1 MAEGRENVS
10 RRLPYM
16 EIELGQIA
24 QAAAKAGALKD
35 ELRVW
40 KSTQIA
46 IEEICAISKS
56 FPKPLL
62 REFPG

>member
-1 MAEGRENVS
+1 
-10 RRLPYM
+10 M